1 MNLYT
6 EEQIKNHI
14 KYFEDMIVK
23 FNFKDEILEAAQ
35 NEINYWKKKLK

>member
-23 FNFKDEILEAAQ
+23 FNSKDEILEAAQ